1 MESKPN
7 TNKRIDWVGQTHHP
21 QPQDPVDGIR
31 SHISRRSKSNLD
43 NDVQV
48 QQRQEPIEI
57 KGTLDE
63 FLKNLETA
71 KNIHSS
77 ELILVTSNHNLL

>member
-1 MESKPN
+1 MFFVTVESKPN

-21 QPQDPVDGIR
+21 QPQDPVEGIR
-31 SHISRRSKSNLD
+31 SHAKSNLD

-57 KGTLDE
+57 KGTIDE
-63 FLKNLETA
+63 FLQNREHA

-77 ELILVTSNHNLL
+77 IRH